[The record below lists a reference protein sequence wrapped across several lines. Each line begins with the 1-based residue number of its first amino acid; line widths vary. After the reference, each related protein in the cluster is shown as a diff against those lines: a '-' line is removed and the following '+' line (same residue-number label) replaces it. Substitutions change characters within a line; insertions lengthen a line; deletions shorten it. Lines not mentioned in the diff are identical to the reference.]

1 MKYGLIFILFWGHFS
16 RAQSIH
22 ILTTGTKTSIRG
34 LSVVD
39 DQIIW
44 VSGSNGKVGKSLDGG
59 ITWTWMT
66 VNGFEKTDFRDI
78 EAFDEKTAVIMGIA
92 EPAYILKTFNGG
104 ESWKLVYT
112 DSTKGIF
119 LDAMDFFPDGRGVVI
134 GDPINGRMYMARTID
149 NGSNWQRT
157 DFNKLPEMAD
167 GEAFFASSGT
177 NVRPLNYEEIVIVT
191 SGKKSRMYLRG
202 KLSDMPII
210 QGGESTGANSIT
222 IWNRGNKVEKVVVVG
237 GDFGKDTLTLNNCF
251 YSTNLGKTWVA
262 PKVGP
267 HGYRSCVEFID
278 KNTLITCG
286 TSGVDI
292 STDGAKTWQLITP
305 KSFHV
310 CRIAKAGSAVYL
322 AGSNGTIAKLK
333 LP

>member
-1 MKYGLIFILFWGHFS
+1 MKYGIFIFLFLYHFS
-16 RAQSIH
+16 AAQTVEL
-22 ILTTGTKTSIRG
+22 LTTGTKTSIRG
-34 LSVVD
+34 LSVVND
-39 DQIIW
+39 NILW
-44 VSGSNGKVGKSLDGG
+44 VSGSNGKVGKSIDGG
-59 ITWTWMT
+59 KSWDWMT
-66 VNGFEKTDFRDI
+66 VKGFEKTDFRDI

-157 DFNKLPEMAD
+157 AFDKLPELAE

-177 NVRPLNYEEIVIVT
+177 NVRPLNYEESVIVT
-191 SGKKSRMYLRG
+191 SGKKSRLYMRG
-202 KLSDMPII
+202 KLSDMPIL

-222 IWNRGNKVEKVVVVG
+222 VWNRGNKVEKMVVVG
-237 GDFGKDTLTLNNCF
+237 GDFGKDTLKQHNC
-251 YSTNLGKTWVA
+251 YYTTNLGKTWVA
-262 PKVGP
+262 PTEGP

-278 KNTLITCG
+278 KNTLIACG

-292 STDGAKTWQLITP
+292 SKDGAKTWQLISP

-310 CRIAKAGSAVYL
+310 CRMAKEGTSVYL
-322 AGSNGTIAKLK
+322 AGSNGTVAKLIK
-333 LP
+333 P

>member
-1 MKYGLIFILFWGHFS
+1 MRYLLIFLFLLQHNLF
-16 RAQSIH
+16 AQSVE
-22 ILTTGTKTSIRG
+22 ILNTGTKTSIRG

-39 DQIIW
+39 DRIIW
-44 VSGSNGKVGKSLDGG
+44 VSGSNGTVGKSLDGG
-59 ITWTWMT
+59 KNWVWIK
-66 VNGFEKTDFRDI
+66 VRGFETTDFRDI

-104 ESWKLVYT
+104 ESWKLVFS

-134 GDPINGRMYMARTID
+134 GDPVEGRMYMARTID
-149 NGSNWQRT
+149 NGSNWQRIAF
-157 DFNKLPEMAD
+157 DKLPELAE

-177 NVRPLNYEEIVIVT
+177 NVRPLNYEESVIVT
-191 SGKKSRMYLRG
+191 SGKKSRLYLRG
-202 KLSDMPII
+202 KLIDMPII

-222 IWNRGNKVEKVVVVG
+222 VWNRGNKVEKMVVVG
-237 GDFGKDTLTLNNCF
+237 GDFGKDTLKQHNCF
-251 YSTNLGKTWVA
+251 YTTNLGKTWVA
-262 PKVGP
+262 PKEGP

-278 KNTLITCG
+278 KNTLIACG

-292 STDGAKTWQLITP
+292 SKDGAKTWQLISP

-310 CRIAKAGSAVYL
+310 CRMAKTGNSVFL

-333 LP
+333 MP

>member
-1 MKYGLIFILFWGHFS
+1 MIFIFLFLYHFS
-16 RAQSIH
+16 AAQTVEL
-22 ILTTGTKTSIRG
+22 LTTGTKTSIRG
-34 LSVVD
+34 LSVVND
-39 DQIIW
+39 NILW
-44 VSGSNGKVGKSLDGG
+44 VSGSNGKVGKSIDGG
-59 ITWTWMT
+59 KSWEWMT
-66 VNGFEKTDFRDI
+66 VKGFEKTDFRDI

-104 ESWKLVYT
+104 ESWKLVYA

-157 DFNKLPEMAD
+157 AYDKLPELAE

-177 NVRPLNYEEIVIVT
+177 NVRPLNYEESVIVT
-191 SGKKSRMYLRG
+191 SGKKSRLYLRG

-222 IWNRGNKVEKVVVVG
+222 VWNRGNKVEKMVVVG
-237 GDFGKDTLTLNNCF
+237 GDFGKDTLKQNNCY

-262 PKVGP
+262 PKEGP

-278 KNTLITCG
+278 KNTLVACG

-292 STDGAKTWQLITP
+292 SKDGAETWQLISS

-310 CRIAKAGSAVYL
+310 CRMAKEGTAVYL
-322 AGSNGTIAKLK
+322 AGSNGTVAKLIK
-333 LP
+333 P